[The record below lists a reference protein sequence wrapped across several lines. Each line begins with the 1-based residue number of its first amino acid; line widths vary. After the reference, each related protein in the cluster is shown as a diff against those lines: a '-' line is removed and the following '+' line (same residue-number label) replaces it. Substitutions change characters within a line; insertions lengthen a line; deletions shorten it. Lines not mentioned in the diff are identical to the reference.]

1 MQTKPVFQTLL
12 FAMLIGLVAC
22 TNTESQ
28 STDSN
33 QPDSSTQTDVK
44 DDPVVAEIA
53 SAKDAIEQLQA
64 RLADT
69 SLEASQR
76 DMIQKAIS
84 YQEEKIERFENL
96 SEEDKK
102 TFRETMRRL
111 NKETAQ

>member
-12 FAMLIGLVAC
+12 FAMLIGWVAC

-28 STDSN
+28 STDAN
-33 QPDSSTQTDVK
+33 QPASSTQSEVK
-44 DDPVVAEIA
+44 NDPIVAEIA

-84 YQEEKIERFENL
+84 YQEEKIKRFENL

-102 TFRETMRRL
+102 TFRETL
-111 NKETAQ
+111 QKVKKETAQ